1 MVTDA
6 AAYGALALLGLAAIV
21 FGFVPIF
28 RAPAGEADR
37 PVDAWEELG
46 MR

>member
-6 AAYGALALLGLAAIV
+6 AAYGALALLGLGAIV

-28 RAPAGEADR
+28 RAPDVEAGR
-37 PVDAWEELG
+37 PVEAWEELST
-46 MR
+46 R